1 MNTYWLINI
10 NDNNYNVLK
19 GRSFDILG
27 FPTSYNKLTNKI
39 AKRDNVVFY
48 ISTSKVFSGYAQ
60 VTSDKFYDDE
70 KIWQEKEIS
79 PYRVKI
85 KSKKILSEEYYVE
98 ASDVVPSLNYL
109 KKWPPEKWELALMN
123 RVHVISQNDFMIIKA
138 SIDSA
143 EKKIKNNKKTKRKKL
158 QL

>member
-1 MNTYWLINI
+1 MCII
-10 NDNNYNVLK
+10 DSNYNVLK

-27 FPTSYNKLTNKI
+27 FPNSYNKLTNKI
-39 AKRDNVVFY
+39 AKKDNLVFY
-48 ISTSKVFSGYAQ
+48 ISTSKVFSGYAE
-60 VTSDKFYDDE
+60 VTSNKFYDDE

>member
-27 FPTSYNKLTNKI
+27 FPNSYNKLTNKI
-39 AKRDNVVFY
+39 AKKDNLVFY
-48 ISTSKVFSGYAQ
+48 ISTSKVFSGYAE

-85 KSKKILSEEYYVE
+85 KTKKILTEGNYVE
-98 ASDVVPSLNYL
+98 ASDVVPSLNYV

-143 EKKIKNNKKTKRKKL
+143 EKKIKRNNKKTKGKKL
-158 QL
+158 